1 MSDSL
6 RTLIADLS
14 SPLHHLVSVNFE
26 QIRYSTIT
34 NLWSSTTSAITY
46 YPVCFQNN
54 PHMHIS
60 THPFMYFLSLS
71 DPESGK
77 AAKPLWLKQ
86 SSLPPRSL
94 IIIVGLSGV
103 GRWMVEGC
111 CVVQYIGH

>member
-1 MSDSL
+1 
-6 RTLIADLS
+6 
-14 SPLHHLVSVNFE
+14 
-26 QIRYSTIT
+26 
-34 NLWSSTTSAITY
+34 
-46 YPVCFQNN
+46 
-54 PHMHIS
+54 
-60 THPFMYFLSLS
+60 MYFLSLS

-111 CVVQYIGH
+111 GVVQYIGH